1 MRRIDTHMHFWT
13 LAMERSYSLWMTPEL
28 KVLYKDYGPR
38 DARPQMEANGVEGCV
53 LVSAASTIEE
63 MGYLLGLADGHD
75 FIRGVVGWVDML
87 SPDAVR
93 DLEQWARSP
102 VLKGIRPY
110 LQDLPEDDWILRPEL
125 DAVVRKLPE
134 FGLRFDALI
143 KPRHI
148 LNTVRFVERYPDLP
162 VIVDHMAKPMIY
174 QGELASWARDM
185 EHFRQLA
192 HVHCKLSGILTED
205 GPEWTP
211 ERVRP
216 YLETVIDIFGPERLV
231 FGSDWPVVNLV
242 ADYGR
247 WVDVIDAALKHMTPA
262 DQQKVWASNAERFYG
277 LQGQD

>member
-1 MRRIDTHMHFWT
+1 MRRIDTHLHFWT
-13 LAMERSYSLWMTPEL
+13 LAMERSYSLWMTPDL
-28 KVLYKDYGPR
+28 KVLYGDYGPR
-38 DARPQMEANGVEGCV
+38 DAKPLMAANGVEGCV
-53 LVSAASTIEE
+53 LVAAGSTIEE
-63 MGYLLGLADGHD
+63 MGYLLGLAAGHD

-87 SPDAVR
+87 SPGAIR

-110 LQDLPEDDWILRPEL
+110 LQDLPDDDWILRPEL
-125 DAVVRKLPE
+125 DAVVRKLPKL
-134 FGLRFDALI
+134 GLRFDALI

-162 VIVDHMAKPMIY
+162 VIVDHMAKPMIN
-174 QGELASWARDM
+174 QGELKSWARDM
-185 EHFRQLA
+185 EEFRQLD

-216 YLETVIDIFGPERLV
+216 YLETVIDIFGPDRLV

-247 WVDVIDAALKHMTPA
+247 WVGVVDAALKHMTRA
-262 DQQKVWASNAERFYG
+262 DQQKIWATNAERFYG
-277 LQGQD
+277 L

>member
-1 MRRIDTHMHFWT
+1 MGMRRIDTHMHFWT
-13 LAMERSYSLWMTPEL
+13 LAMERSYALWMTPDL
-28 KVLYKDYGPR
+28 KVLYRDYAPR
-38 DARPQMEANGVEGCV
+38 DARPLMEASGVEGCV
-53 LVSAASTIEE
+53 LVSAGSTAEE
-63 MGYLLGLADGHD
+63 LGYLLGLADGHD

-87 SPDAVR
+87 APDAIR
-93 DLEQWARSP
+93 NLEQWARSP

-125 DAVVRKLPE
+125 DGLVRRLPE
-134 FGLRFDALI
+134 LGLRFDALI

-162 VIVDHMAKPMIY
+162 VIVDHMAKPMING
-174 QGELASWARDM
+174 GELISWARDM
-185 EHFRQLA
+185 ERFRPLD

-211 ERVRP
+211 ERVQP
-216 YLETVIDIFGPERLV
+216 YLETVIDIFGPDRLV

-242 ADYGR
+242 ADYRR
-247 WVDVIDAALKHMTPA
+247 WVDVVAAALEHMTPA

-277 LQGQD
+277 L